1 MVYEDIIL
9 TVAEIACALGL
20 YLFAG
25 YAARVVNAKWRLL
38 YLVPFFA
45 ALFVIAFFGFE
56 ISMAGVYLGAV
67 LLVMG
72 FIREEKRVRRL
83 ASVLA
88 GFAMLLSVV
97 FCNINSGYRMPDYAE
112 DFKRGFEEMKMHYV
126 LTEHKGIDWDAL
138 YDKYLPQFEEAE
150 KNHDEAAVC
159 IAWTAFSMEFYDM
172 HVNYASKSDSV
183 ETEARERV
191 CGNDYGLS
199 LMKLSDGRTAAVSVE
214 KDSAVYN
221 AGIRNG
227 TIITAWDGRSID
239 DAIKDTRENGL
250 KRQNFTCAENED
262 FYEAIP
268 VAGTGGDSVEIS
280 YLDENGTE
288 QTIKA
293 DKNGFYAAR
302 WANTINALDKG
313 AEISNL
319 EWQSVNDKTVLL
331 RMRFMNY
338 DSKENFGQMEEEIRS
353 KLLELKEEG
362 VTNLIFDLR
371 SNGGGSGSHVE
382 HIVKLVAPEGEHT
395 YIYDGVLNRDT
406 MKYEKGSWP
415 DTYKLG
421 ECETFQGENLWGHGQ
436 IIVLVNSQT
445 VSAGDHFTWLTGK
458 FPNVTV
464 MGFTHSSCSGQG
476 INVVN
481 LGYGSLSY
489 SAVLLLNE
497 DGTVFLDTDES
508 KKATVPLDVQ
518 IPFDEKALKAIFD
531 EGEDYVLSC
540 AVEYFGNH

>member
-9 TVAEIACALGL
+9 TVAETACALGL

-25 YAARVVNAKWRLL
+25 YAARMVNAKWRLL

-45 ALFVIAFFGFE
+45 ALFAIAFFGFE

-67 LLVMG
+67 LLIMG

-97 FCNINSGYRMPDYAE
+97 FCNINGGYRMPDYAE

-159 IAWTAFSMEFYDM
+159 VAWTAFSMEFYDM

-199 LMKLSDGRTAAVSVE
+199 LMKLSDGR
-214 KDSAVYN
+214 N
-221 AGIRNG
+221 
-227 TIITAWDGRSID
+227 ID

-250 KRQNFTCAENED
+250 KRQNFTCTENED

-288 QTIKA
+288 RTVKA

-302 WANTINALDKG
+302 WANTINVLDKG

-319 EWQSVNDKTVLL
+319 EWQSINDKTALL

-362 VTNLIFDLR
+362 VMNLIFDLR
-371 SNGGGSGSHVE
+371 NNGGGSGSHVE

-406 MKYEKGSWP
+406 MKYEKGSRP

-458 FPNVTV
+458 FPNVIV

-489 SAVLLLNE
+489 SAVLLLNG

-540 AVEYFGNH
+540 AVEYFEEH

>member
-9 TVAEIACALGL
+9 MAAETACALGL

-25 YAARVVNAKWRLL
+25 YAEKVVNAKWRLL

-45 ALFVIAFFGFE
+45 SFFAIAFFGFE

-67 LLVMG
+67 LLLAG
-72 FIREEKRVRRL
+72 FFREEKRTRKL
-83 ASVLA
+83 ASILA
-88 GFAMLLSVV
+88 VPVMLLSVV
-97 FCNINSGYRMPDYAE
+97 FCNVNSGYRLPDYAE
-112 DFKRGFEEMKMHYV
+112 DFKRGFEEMKMHYA
-126 LTEHKGIDWDAL
+126 LTEHKKIDWDAL

-159 IAWTAFSMEFYDM
+159 IAWTAFGMEFYDM
-172 HVNYASKSDSV
+172 HVNYTAKNENV
-183 ETEARERV
+183 QTEAQNRV

-214 KDSAVYN
+214 KNSKVYH

-227 TIITAWDGRSID
+227 TIITAWDGRNID
-239 DAIKDTRENGL
+239 DAIKDTRQNGL
-250 KRQNFTCAENED
+250 KRQNFTCTENED
-262 FYEAIP
+262 FYEAVP

-280 YLDENGTE
+280 YLDENGME
-288 QTIKA
+288 QTVTV
-293 DKNGFYAAR
+293 DKTGFYAVR
-302 WANTINALDKG
+302 WADTIEAIDKG

-319 EWQSVNDKTVLL
+319 EWQSINDKTALL

-338 DSKENFGQMEEEIRS
+338 DSKENYGQMEEEIRS
-353 KLLELKEEG
+353 KLLKLKKEG

-371 SNGGGSGSHVE
+371 SNGGGSGSYVE

-395 YIYDGVLNRDT
+395 YIYDGVLDRNT
-406 MKYEKGSWP
+406 MKYVKGSQP
-415 DTYKLG
+415 DTYQLG
-421 ECETFQGENLWGHGQ
+421 ECIIYQGENLWGHGQ
-436 IIVLVNSQT
+436 MIVLVNSQT
-445 VSAGDHFTWLTGK
+445 VSAGDHFTWLTGG

-476 INVVN
+476 ISVVN

-489 SAVLLLNE
+489 SAILLLNK
-497 DGTVFLDTDES
+497 DGTVFLDTDET
-508 KKATVPLDVQ
+508 KAATIPLDVQ
-518 IPFDEKALKAIFD
+518 IPFDEKAVEAIFD
-531 EGEDYVLSC
+531 RGEDYVLSC
-540 AVEYFGNH
+540 AVEYFENH